1 MLEVPLIL
9 PTILVGLIALYEWNR
24 SVVLARVA
32 LGAAFTLL
40 LVAVRDPGLSA
51 GEILTYYDD
60 GLTYMMAV
68 ARVVGLGCFIVS
80 AHNLMRGVM
89 LRDTDN

>member
-9 PTILVGLIALYEWNR
+9 PAVVVGLVALVEWNR

-40 LVAVRDPGLSA
+40 LAAIRDPGMSA
-51 GEILTYYDD
+51 GEILAFYDD
-60 GLTYMMAV
+60 GLTYLMAL
-68 ARVVGLGCFIVS
+68 ARVVGLGCFILS
-80 AHNLMRGVM
+80 ATRLMRGS
-89 LRDTDN
+89 LLGSD